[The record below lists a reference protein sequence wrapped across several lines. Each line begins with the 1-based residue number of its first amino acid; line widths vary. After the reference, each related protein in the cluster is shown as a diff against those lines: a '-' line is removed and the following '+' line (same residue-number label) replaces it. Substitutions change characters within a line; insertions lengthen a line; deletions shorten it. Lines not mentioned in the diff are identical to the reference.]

1 LIKFNYFTDVFI
13 GVAFP
18 TRFLGFAVGEL
29 DYGSKIY
36 GYCFFCSLDMDSF
49 CSLRAQ
55 NSINF
60 RVSNLPYHENWD
72 FDLDYLKSLDM
83 ASRNVLYPHSVY
95 DKLGRICFGF
105 DPFGVYVAINLRKI
119 TGNPSRSKIISLPL
133 LSLYQ
138 LENLKDP
145 PNSNNYPIF
154 YKYDVVESSYMIF
167 EGLHDSPDFGGISAS
182 WVSQAFIEI
191 GFRNPKDIMIHPT
204 LNQFKYWSDV
214 FLSRL
219 GFSIYRCV

>member
-1 LIKFNYFTDVFI
+1 LVRFNYFSDVFI
-13 GVAFP
+13 GVSFP
-18 TRFLGFAVGEL
+18 ARFLGFMTGEL
-29 DYGSKIY
+29 DYDSKIY
-36 GYCFFCSLDMDSF
+36 GYCFFCSLNMDSF
-49 CSLRAQ
+49 CFFRVQ
-55 NSINF
+55 NPSNF
-60 RVSNLPYHENWD
+60 RISNLPYHENWD
-72 FDLDYLKSLDM
+72 SELDYLKSLDR
-83 ASRNVLYPHSVY
+83 ASKNVLYPHSLY

-105 DPFGVYVAINLRKI
+105 DPFGVYVAMNLRNT
-119 TGNPSRSKIISLPL
+119 TGNFSRSKIISLPL
-133 LSLYQ
+133 LSLHQ

-145 PNSNNYPIF
+145 PNSNNYPIV

-167 EGLHDSPDFGGISAS
+167 EGLHDPSDFGGITAS

-219 GFSIYRCV
+219 GFSIYRYV

>member
-1 LIKFNYFTDVFI
+1 MINFNYFSDVFI
-13 GVAFP
+13 GVVFP
-18 TRFLGFAVGEL
+18 SRFLGFAAGEL
-29 DYGSKIY
+29 DYGSKIC
-36 GYCFFCSLDMDSF
+36 GYCFFCSLNMDSF

-55 NSINF
+55 NSMSF
-60 RVSNLPYHENWD
+60 RISNLPYHENWVSE
-72 FDLDYLKSLDM
+72 LDYLKSLDR
-83 ASRNVLYPHSVY
+83 ASKNVLYPHSVY
-95 DKLGRICFGF
+95 DKLGRICLGF
-105 DPFGVYVAINLRKI
+105 DPFGVYVTMNLRNK
-119 TGNPSRSKIISLPL
+119 TGNFSRSKIISLPL
-133 LSLYQ
+133 LSLHQ

-145 PNSNNYPIF
+145 PNSNNYPIV

-167 EGLHDSPDFGGISAS
+167 EGLHDPSDFGGITAS

-219 GFSIYRCV
+219 GFSIYRYV

>member
-1 LIKFNYFTDVFI
+1 MVRFNYFSDVFI
-13 GVAFP
+13 GVPFP
-18 TRFLGFAVGEL
+18 ARFLGFAAGEL
-29 DYGSKIY
+29 DYGSKIC
-36 GYCFFCSLDMDSF
+36 GYCFFCSLNMDSF

-55 NSINF
+55 NSVNF

-72 FDLDYLKSLDM
+72 SELDYLKSLDR
-83 ASRNVLYPHSVY
+83 ASKNVLYPHSVY

-105 DPFGVYVAINLRKI
+105 DPFGVYVAINLRKT
-119 TGNPSRSKIISLPL
+119 TGTFSRSKIISLPS

-145 PNSNNYPIF
+145 PDSSSYPIS

-167 EGLHDSPDFGGISAS
+167 EGLHDPSDFGGITAS

-191 GFRNPKDIMIHPT
+191 GFRNPKDIIIHST

-214 FLSRL
+214 LLSKL
-219 GFSIYRCV
+219 GFSIYRCM